1 MTTQDI
7 QKLSDQQLQD
17 LLYAI
22 CRSGKVVIPQY
33 FLTQHIK
40 NLTGLDATNDLM
52 LQVQENFEFD
62 FDLHEMVE
70 EKVQLFSTDEI
81 ED

>member
-1 MTTQDI
+1 MTSKDI
-7 QKLSDQQLQD
+7 QKLTEKELTD

-40 NLTGLDATNDLM
+40 NLTRLDATNDLV
-52 LQVQENFEFD
+52 LQIQENFEFD
-62 FDLHEMVE
+62 YDLQEIIE

-81 ED
+81 EN